1 MFESKLTAIGYGFL
15 IPFFFVVSGMQFD
28 LHALTGSAAG
38 IAQASAVRSALPIV
52 RGVPALVLYRGVID
66 ARDRL
71 ALAFVC
77 STELPLVV
85 AITTIAVAAGKMR
98 PSTSAALVGAG
109 IISTLVFPLVGLR
122 LRAGRAATDL
132 EDHLDDSAGFET
144 PFLDQTAPS
153 ELLGQVDR

>member
-1 MFESKLTAIGYGFL
+1 
-15 IPFFFVVSGMQFD
+15 MQFD

-38 IAQASAVRSALPIV
+38 MLKLPLFVALFLVV
-52 RGVPALVLYRGVID
+52 RGVPALVLYRGVLE

-71 ALAFVC
+71 ALAFFC

-109 IISTLVFPLVGLR
+109 IISTVVFPLASLR
-122 LRAGRAATDL
+122 LRAGRAATDR
-132 EDHLDDSAGFET
+132 EDHLDEDVVLGT
-144 PFLDQTAPS
+144 TVLDHTAPS
-153 ELLGQVDR
+153 ELLEQADQ